1 MSSQGEAEHEGPDV
15 AAESYPQEYSGAD
28 GERGGE
34 HVERN
39 DRKPKGAGRNRG
51 KGQGGKHGG
60 GHGGSGNWHSG
71 GRSQHDGNKRPL
83 ILGEAPQV
91 RLKEASHLKGA
102 AEHCILCW
110 EEQPSYVSIGRC
122 RHAEVCWVC
131 TLRLRFLNQDTR
143 CPLCNEELGEVLLT
157 NDTTASVD
165 PNDLIGLNH
174 ERPWIYFADDI
185 IRRAVLS
192 LLGYRCQIERCK
204 QKDTAFQTLRQLED
218 HLWFSHWRQ
227 LCSVCLHDRPAFI
240 CEQRVYASTD
250 IDRHHREGDSAN
262 LMEQRAMPTV
272 PAHPRCQFC
281 KQRFFNEEGL
291 LAHMYRRH
299 VVCQLCDSLGQKN
312 EFYLNLKCLSRHYQE
327 RHYVCAHKDCEHG
340 GYRQTAFAE
349 ERALIEHYEKVHKQ
363 SFKDDKG
370 RTKLSMGFIEE
381 DSRRRKGSGRGSGS
395 TTDVDHV
402 QFRWPSNLEPEDYT
416 TEAAGSEDRGNNQYY
431 NRYPKRDIV
440 PLYTEKGGNWRV
452 ANKAEGENPEA
463 GEAGEAGETP
473 EDENE
478 GGGDG
483 RARGDATAE
492 EAELLP
498 ELEKLSIDCA
508 FGAEGRNGAPSCL
521 SALHAALGALVT
533 ENEAEIEGWDIK
545 LLPAV
550 RRLNRTE
557 VETLECMRI
566 YLHDHDSKED
576 EQNGDSIDW
585 EPLER
590 ILGLRP
596 ALRRLLHVD
605 KVKPP
610 TNARSRQ
617 AIGPRQGQ
625 TEVEEQD
632 DEKGWREWK
641 QLAQV
646 RIQALAPKAQQR
658 LLRYVELCVQRR
670 TALEQLGEGVPD
682 WEDEDIEQAFPS
694 LSQSASGNAVPST
707 QPAEMNSLARHARGW
722 ADMAAGHTRAVTN
735 VEEQFPALGG
745 GTSTAARPSWG
756 PQRNAPAPKESAD
769 NGGQGAVEAPKSD
782 VLEKE
787 AFPSLG
793 GKTTA
798 APENVKWGAPN
809 GTKDVP
815 SDPPDGAASSSKREM
830 TLEEWAK
837 PKAPQVEKK
846 DLNFSSAEAFPSL
859 GGSSGSSASRAAP
872 APSWG
877 ARSAGLQAAKANSAK
892 EAKEAKAVAAAK
904 EAAEAIAEAKAL
916 RANAAAVG
924 KKVETELANDANNFP
939 ELPSNKSSASKD
951 VQPKK
956 ASKAAAKPT
965 PKAAE
970 KPTSSKVPKEE
981 APKAALAETMPIHLD
996 QDLVLLKKSDDEE
1009 HTQAKE
1015 GSQKKKK
1022 GQQNKKNWH
1031 RCSEPAEFDGLR
1043 VAGQPSKPKP

>member
-1 MSSQGEAEHEGPDV
+1 M
-15 AAESYPQEYSGAD
+15 
-28 GERGGE
+28 
-34 HVERN
+34 
-39 DRKPKGAGRNRG
+39 
-51 KGQGGKHGG
+51 
-60 GHGGSGNWHSG
+60 
-71 GRSQHDGNKRPL
+71 
-83 ILGEAPQV
+83 
-91 RLKEASHLKGA
+91 
-102 AEHCILCW
+102 
-110 EEQPSYVSIGRC
+110 
-122 RHAEVCWVC
+122 
-131 TLRLRFLNQDTR
+131 
-143 CPLCNEELGEVLLT
+143 
-157 NDTTASVD
+157 
-165 PNDLIGLNH
+165 
-174 ERPWIYFADDI
+174 
-185 IRRAVLS
+185 
-192 LLGYRCQIERCK
+192 
-204 QKDTAFQTLRQLED
+204 
-218 HLWFSHWRQ
+218 
-227 LCSVCLHDRPAFI
+227 
-240 CEQRVYASTD
+240 YASTD
-250 IDRHHREGDSAN
+250 IDRHHREGDSAK
-262 LMEQRAMPTV
+262 LMEQRALPTV

-281 KQRFFNEEGL
+281 KQRFFNEDVL

-363 SFKDDKG
+363 VFKDEKG
-370 RTKLSMGFIEE
+370 RSKLSMGFIEE
-381 DSRRRKGSGRGSGS
+381 DRRGKGSGRGSGS

-416 TEAAGSEDRGNNQYY
+416 EAAGSEDRGNREYY

-440 PLYTEKGGNWRV
+440 PLSAEQGGNWRV

-473 EDENE
+473 EGETE
-478 GGGDG
+478 GGGGG
-483 RARGDATAE
+483 RVGRGDAAAE

-533 ENEAEIEGWDIK
+533 ENEAEIAGWDIK

-566 YLHDHDSKED
+566 YLHDHDSKE
-576 EQNGDSIDW
+576 EENGDSIDW

-625 TEVEEQD
+625 TEVEEQE

-641 QLAQV
+641 QMAQV

-670 TALEQLGEGVPD
+670 TALEQIGEGVPD
-682 WEDEDIEQAFPS
+682 WEDENIEQAFPS

-722 ADMAAGHTRAVTN
+722 ADMAAGHNREAAT
-735 VEEQFPALGG
+735 VEEQFPALGPG
-745 GTSTAARPSWG
+745 TSGTSTAARPSWG
-756 PQRNAPAPKESAD
+756 PQRNAQQAAAPKESAD
-769 NGGQGAVEAPKSD
+769 RGVQGSEAPKSD
-782 VLEKE
+782 ALEKE

-793 GKTTA
+793 GKTTS

-815 SDPPDGAASSSKREM
+815 SEPPDGAASASKREM

-837 PKAPQVEKK
+837 PKAPKVEKK

-859 GGSSGSSASRAAP
+859 GGSGSSGSQAAAV

-877 ARSAGLQAAKANSAK
+877 ARSAGLQAAKVNSAK

-904 EAAEAIAEAKAL
+904 EAAKAIAEAKAS
-916 RANAAAVG
+916 RASTAAG
-924 KKVETELANDANNFP
+924 TKVEELANDANNFP
-939 ELPSNKSSASKD
+939 ELPINKSSASKD
-951 VQPKK
+951 AQPKK
-956 ASKAAAKPT
+956 ASKAAAPIKPT

-970 KPTSSKVPKEE
+970 PTGPSSSKISKVPKDE
-981 APKAALAETMPIHLD
+981 APKAAVAETMPINLD

-1009 HTQAKE
+1009 HIQAKE

-1022 GQQNKKNWH
+1022 GQQNKKNVIPA
-1031 RCSEPAEFDGLR
+1031 SEWFQG
-1043 VAGQPSKPKP
+1043 